1 MKEKLIE
8 LLMSAEIN
16 AEEQGFF
23 NCHRSKV
30 KAECIADYL
39 LANGVILIPCKVGDT
54 IYVIPSKTNYRLN
67 KLGGF
72 ECNNRVYEQKV
83 SEICLYK
90 NNSYLVKTCDGL
102 CSALSEAYNK
112 NWFLTYKEA
121 EKALKERESVE

>member
-1 MKEKLIE
+1 MATCENCIHKNVCNTLIKNGLPYDDEFPADKYCLCFKEKSLTIE
-8 LLMSAEIN
+8 L
-16 AEEQGFF
+16 
-23 NCHRSKV
+23 
-30 KAECIADYL
+30 
-39 LANGVILIPCKVGDT
+39 PCKVGDT

-90 NNSYLVKTCDGL
+90 NNSYLVKTCAGL

-121 EKALKERESVE
+121 EKALKEREKVE